1 MKKYVQITFIL
12 LLISACNF
20 QADEE
25 KNVKK
30 ASKIISASKQYT
42 EIIYAL
48 GAEDKLVGV
57 DLSSSYPPETKEKP
71 NVGYHMHL
79 SIEGMASLDPD
90 LILHKGGKFSIGPPD
105 VVEQLK
111 KIGIPMYS
119 FKNKAKDILS
129 TIDLIQEMGA
139 FFDKKEIAEKLAKKL
154 EEDMEKV
161 SIIQDTTKNRPKV
174 LAIHFGQ
181 AMNIYLA
188 LDQNSVGGQMIE
200 WAGGD
205 YCLNKGKGMNRITS
219 PEMIARAN
227 PDVILLTGFG
237 YDRLGS
243 LEKVKEIP
251 GIALT
256 NAAKNNKIYR
266 VEAHDLIY
274 FGPRTGQNIL
284 KLNEIIFQ

>member
-1 MKKYVQITFIL
+1 MKNIWTLIL
-12 LLISACNF
+12 IGLLGACNLNTE
-20 QADEE
+20 ATKE
-25 KNVKK
+25 VKK
-30 ASKIISASKQYT
+30 AERIISASKQYT

-48 GAEDKLVGV
+48 GADDKLVGV
-57 DLSSSYPPETKEKP
+57 DLSSSYPPETSQKP

-79 SIEGMASLDPD
+79 SVEGMASLNPD
-90 LILHKGGKFSIGPPD
+90 LILHGGGKFSIGPPEA
-105 VVEQLK
+105 VNQLK
-111 KIGIPMYS
+111 KVGIPMHT
-119 FKNKAKDILS
+119 FDTKAKDIPT
-129 TIDLIQEMGA
+129 TIQLMREMGA
-139 FFDKKEIAEKLAKKL
+139 FFDKKEEAEKLIQKL
-154 EEDMEKV
+154 ESDMNKV
-161 SIIQDTTKNRPKV
+161 QIIQDTIQNRPKV

-188 LDQNSVGGQMIE
+188 LDKTSVGGQMIE
-200 WAGGD
+200 WAGGE

-243 LEKVKEIP
+243 VEKVKEIP

-256 NAAKNNKIYR
+256 NAAKNDKIYR

-274 FGPRTGQNIL
+274 FGPRTGKNVL